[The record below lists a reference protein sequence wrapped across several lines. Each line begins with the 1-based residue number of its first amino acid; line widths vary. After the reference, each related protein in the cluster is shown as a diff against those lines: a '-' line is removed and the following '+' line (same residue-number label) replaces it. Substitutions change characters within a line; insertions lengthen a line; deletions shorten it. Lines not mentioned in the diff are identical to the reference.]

1 MADYTNSAPATAGN
15 RLLAYLIDAL
25 VGGALAAIV
34 GAITGNVQDS
44 GIGQLLALI
53 YFLTKEALPFL
64 GGQSIGKKLMKIRV
78 VTEDGNS
85 VANNWGASAIRAI
98 SLIVPL
104 LNLYE
109 LYLVFTNKPRLGDQW
124 AKTRVVAEQA

>member
-44 GIGQLLALI
+44 GIGQILTLV

>member
-15 RLLAYLIDAL
+15 RLLAYLIDGL
-25 VGGALAAIV
+25 VGGALAGIV
-34 GAITGNVQDS
+34 GAIMGNMQDS

-85 VANNWGASAIRAI
+85 VVNNWGASAIRAI
-98 SLIVPL
+98 SLIIPL

-109 LYLVFTNKPRLGDQW
+109 LYLVFSNKPRMGDQW